1 VENVEW
7 SPVSSAP
14 LAGVVQRG
22 RMAGILSA
30 SGSFDHV
37 DGLITYRSLIK
48 RGCLDNEADRI
59 LSDSSGMFLTRVV
72 ASAEMGQGPSKHT
85 HMSRKDKKKVDNGLR

>member
-1 VENVEW
+1 MENVEW

-48 RGCLDNEADRI
+48 RGSLNDKADGI
-59 LSDSSGMFLTRVV
+59 LSDSSGMFLT
-72 ASAEMGQGPSKHT
+72 
-85 HMSRKDKKKVDNGLR
+85 KDAAPHDREREQKIDNVSFR